1 MKGKEETMRIN
12 PNQMP
17 DLLAALNQS
26 KLITQEAQ
34 MQIATGRRVNKP
46 SDDPTAASLLV
57 QNNDQVTF
65 TAGYLQSLSTLQGQL
80 STADSTLGSVVSA
93 MQLATTLGIEGANG
107 TLSDADRAAITT
119 ELQGIQSQVM
129 SLANT
134 SYEGVYLFAGTI
146 TNTAPFVVSS
156 NLPSGIGYVGNDGVN
171 QVSIGNGY
179 QLAANIPGSQL
190 FSASGNDVFL
200 ALNNLIAAMQGNS
213 DIGDAVSALNSASAY
228 FSAQRVFYGNAL
240 SQAQSQTTDL
250 NSAKLQITQE
260 QNTLGAADMAQ
271 AATDL
276 SQSQLD
282 TQATLAA
289 ISKFSQNNLFDYM
302 R

>member
-1 MKGKEETMRIN
+1 MRIN

-26 KLITQEAQ
+26 KLITQEAE
-34 MQIATGRRVNKP
+34 MQIATGRRVNVP

-57 QNNDQVTF
+57 QNNDQATF
-65 TAGYLQSLSTLQGQL
+65 NAGYLQSLGALQGQL
-80 STADSTLGSVVSA
+80 STADSTLGSVVTA
-93 MQLATTLGIEGANG
+93 LQQAETLGIEGANG
-107 TLSDADRAAITT
+107 TLSDADRAAITM

-146 TNTAPFVVSS
+146 TNTAPFVV
-156 NLPSGIGYVGNDGVN
+156 NNNIPSGVGYVGNNGVN
-171 QVSIGNGY
+171 QVLIGNGY
-179 QLAANIPGSQL
+179 QLAANVPGSQL

-200 ALNNLIAAMQGNS
+200 ALNNLILAMQGDS
-213 DIGDAVSALNSASAY
+213 GIEDAVGQLSTAASY
-228 FSAQRVFYGNAL
+228 LSAQRVFYGNAL
-240 SQAQSQTTDL
+240 SQAQSQTTYL

-260 QNTLGAADMAQ
+260 QNTLAAADMAQ
-271 AATDL
+271 AATNL

-289 ISKFSQNNLFDYM
+289 ISKFTQNNLFDYI